1 MPSLLRL
8 TRCPES
14 ERSCGEPPLEL
25 GPLSSCGAGAGLSVS
40 GGFGTLGVVG
50 VVGVVGVGGAGG
62 GTGVPGSWMSSSD
75 EPGGTSTCTG
85 TTEPSASR
93 T

>member
-1 MPSLLRL
+1 ML
-8 TRCPES
+8 
-14 ERSCGEPPLEL
+14 
-25 GPLSSCGAGAGLSVS
+25 SCGAGAGLLTS

-50 VVGVVGVGGAGG
+50 VVGVGGAGA

-75 EPGGTSTCTG
+75 EPGGTSTVTG